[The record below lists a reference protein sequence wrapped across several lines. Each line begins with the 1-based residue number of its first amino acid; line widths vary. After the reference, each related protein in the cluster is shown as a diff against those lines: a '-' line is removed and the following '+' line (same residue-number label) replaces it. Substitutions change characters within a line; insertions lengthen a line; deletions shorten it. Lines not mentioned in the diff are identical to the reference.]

1 MVVIPFLSF
10 SLSCMIPTYC
20 FFFFSL
26 SAFRPVTYY
35 IVNRIHFSPFLHSFI
50 LVFFCEDLSI
60 LALFIL
66 FIRSHFHLGTLSP
79 SLSPSLS
86 LSFFDLVFFYIFFS
100 TDLRWST

>member
-1 MVVIPFLSF
+1 MVVIPFLSL

-35 IVNRIHFSPFLHSFI
+35 IVNRIHFSPLHSFI

-66 FIRSHFHLGTLSP
+66 FIRSHFHLGA
-79 SLSPSLS
+79 LSPSLS
-86 LSFFDLVFFYIFFS
+86 LFPCFGSLLFFFFA

>member
-1 MVVIPFLSF
+1 MVVIPFLSL
-10 SLSCMIPTYC
+10 SLLYDSHILL
-20 FFFFSL
+20 FFFSL

-66 FIRSHFHLGTLSP
+66 FIRSHFHLGA
-79 SLSPSLS
+79 LSPSLS
-86 LSFFDLVFFYIFFS
+86 LFFVLVLF
-100 TDLRWST
+100 